1 MDPISSTAG
10 LVAGVTSIVTV
21 IGKSVQTLNGI
32 RQRYKDAE
40 LNILLLTGHLRTV
53 RTALLQVQH
62 WVTQCLH
69 GVAHH
74 HQLMVELEEAI
85 DHCRLLVEHIDL
97 QISRFEWEEG
107 NPLRMGS
114 KALLILEDQLI
125 KDCLTRLDHQ
135 INALNL
141 CLTAFKW

>member
-1 MDPISSTAG
+1 MDPSSTIG
-10 LVAGVTSIVTV
+10 LVAGVASIVTV
-21 IGKSVQTLNGI
+21 IGKAVQTLNNV

-40 LNILLLTGHLRTV
+40 LSILLLTGHLRTV

-62 WVTQCLH
+62 WVTECLH
-69 GVAHH
+69 GEAHH

-85 DHCRLLVEHIDL
+85 DHCRLLVEYIDL
-97 QISRFEWEEG
+97 QISKFEWEEE

-114 KALLILEDQLI
+114 KVLLILEDQLT
-125 KDCLTRLDHQ
+125 KDYLTRLDHQ
-135 INALNL
+135 INVLNL